1 MSINYLIHF
10 FYLTLFL
17 KAKNLLIKKFNIIT
31 TTVKNAFVII
41 FGIGILNNTNPPTN
55 STIIVNALPS
65 INFKN

>member
-41 FGIGILNNTNPPTN
+41 FGIGILNNTIPHDK
-55 STIIVNALPS
+55 LYWEG
-65 INFKN
+65 K